1 MTEIILTLPYPP
13 SVNHAYKTVRR
24 KSAGGRPVVIK
35 TADTEAFQWQVRAIV
50 AQQGAHQHLHGRLS
64 VSYTVCP
71 PDRRK
76 RDIANVE
83 KVLSDALQYAGVFHD
98 DSQID
103 RLLIERGRVM
113 PDGCIVA
120 RIQEVRSDG

>member
-1 MTEIILTLPYPP
+1 MSEIILTLPYPP
-13 SVNHAYKTVRR
+13 TVNHAYKTVRR
-24 KSAGGRPVVIK
+24 NGKPTVLK
-35 TADTEAFQWQVRAIV
+35 TADTEAFQWRVRAIV
-50 AQQGAHQHLHGRLS
+50 AKQGAQQHLYGRLS
-64 VSYTVCP
+64 VKYTVCP

-83 KVLSDALQYAGVFHD
+83 KVLSDALQYAGVYHD

-103 RLLIERGRVM
+103 ELLIVRAPVM

-120 RIQEVRSDG
+120 SIREI